1 MGDTLRIEQA
11 PLTDDDLAL
20 LRRCSRGKG
29 LAAVFGLIVF
39 LLLACTVLT
48 IFGLALS
55 DWRSLRAGDG
65 LMLLLIG
72 AGVGAAA
79 FFFGRR
85 LLRLPRAWRSIDRAL
100 RGRVPKQIL
109 SGHLTGFGPAGRP
122 GVSYAFG
129 EQRVEVAVPFWN
141 EGAGDTRSGA
151 RPHAAVALTDLPVR
165 LHVLTL
171 MPDAPG
177 LLLRVDYPMSGHAW
191 TSVEEISD
199 ADRAN
204 ARREELGVRKFFFV
218 AALAPLAA
226 SFFLLPLILL
236 AMVFVLLGWVLGMRS
251 PRLKRAHC
259 KHGVRGVVE
268 EAVTYRQRT
277 PNSPTVS
284 LIPNYRVGG
293 VMYRVY
299 HLGPVAAPGQRVEFE
314 YVDAG
319 LLGQRELSFRIEDQ
333 PPMTL

>member
-1 MGDTLRIEQA
+1 
-11 PLTDDDLAL
+11 
-20 LRRCSRGKG
+20 
-29 LAAVFGLIVF
+29 
-39 LLLACTVLT
+39 
-48 IFGLALS
+48 
-55 DWRSLRAGDG
+55 
-65 LMLLLIG
+65 
-72 AGVGAAA
+72 
-79 FFFGRR
+79 FFF
-85 LLRLPRAWRSIDRAL
+85 
-100 RGRVPKQIL
+100 
-109 SGHLTGFGPAGRP
+109 
-122 GVSYAFG
+122 
-129 EQRVEVAVPFWN
+129 
-141 EGAGDTRSGA
+141 
-151 RPHAAVALTDLPVR
+151 
-165 LHVLTL
+165 
-171 MPDAPG
+171 
-177 LLLRVDYPMSGHAW
+177 
-191 TSVEEISD
+191 
-199 ADRAN
+199 
-204 ARREELGVRKFFFV
+204 
-218 AALAPLAA
+218 
-226 SFFLLPLILL
+226 LPLILL